1 MPYASSSNWLLQTAT
16 ITDACN
22 YQRDGVF
29 KFVFTDLVGLVL
41 VNRLGGY
48 QWQIGLQKISP
59 LI

>member
-22 YQRDGVF
+22 YKRDGVF

>member
-1 MPYASSSNWLLQTAT
+1 MIAEYDCGYEGSLQLL
-16 ITDACN
+16 
-22 YQRDGVF
+22 RGGVF